1 MFHHIS
7 TSMPPTITMII
18 AWYSVCNI
26 VILVLFVNY
35 IKLPLASNWN
45 RWKSRDGSQHLG
57 VELQP
62 YIHPFKK
69 TQLTQLKAMSYKLQ
83 TIIEIKKL
91 EMQYMDKPNGKH
103 FQIVWNKD
111 GLVVSSFPFPQ
122 GDESSIPIMAELN
135 KLQMGWKGGARPK
148 RPSLNM
154 IFCKKI
160 SYLLQILDLKSNYV
174 DMHN

>member
-1 MFHHIS
+1 
-7 TSMPPTITMII
+7 MII

-111 GLVVSSFPFPQ
+111 GLVVSSSPFTQ
-122 GDESSIPIMAELN
+122 GDESSIPIMAKFN
-135 KLQMGWKGGARPK
+135 KGEWGKGGQG
-148 RPSLNM
+148 
-154 IFCKKI
+154 KK
-160 SYLLQILDLKSNYV
+160 KKGF
-174 DMHN
+174 